1 MKELFS
7 LKFAL
12 DNKIQI
18 LKLAS
23 MPVEQHLEL
32 EFDKNGIYQPPA
44 KWVIGEIYYN
54 LQLRS
59 DTIDP
64 DLDCFTYADNEEF
77 FGDYIYN
84 ELVDKIREVKNQRTF
99 KRH

>member
-44 KWVIGEIYYN
+44 KWVIGDIYYH

-64 DLDCFTYADNEEF
+64 DLDCFTYADNEEI
-77 FGDYIYN
+77 FGDYLIS
-84 ELVDKIREVKNQRTF
+84 ELNISINKVKHL
-99 KRH
+99 K